1 MKLAGGCACQQIRY
15 KLLADPMIVH
25 ACHCRDCQRITGSA
39 FVINMW
45 IERKFVE
52 TDGAAPKSS
61 RLKGG
66 TGQNHD
72 VFFCDACGTYLWS
85 FYHGAPGDALFVR
98 AGTLDKPEAVAPDV
112 HIFTRSKVP
121 WLTLPKDAPAFKTFY
136 PIEKIWAKESLERL
150 KQNVAERKGSRTR
163 KSRSG

>member
-1 MKLAGGCACQQIRY
+1 VPKIRY

-61 RLKGG
+61 RLKGARARIM
-66 TGQNHD
+66 TC
-72 VFFCDACGTYLWS
+72 FFCDACGTYLWS
-85 FYHGAPGDALFVR
+85 FYHGAPVMR
-98 AGTLDKPEAVAPDV
+98 C
-112 HIFTRSKVP
+112 SS
-121 WLTLPKDAPAFKTFY
+121 APARSTNQKLWRPTFT
-136 PIEKIWAKESLERL
+136 S
-150 KQNVAERKGSRTR
+150 SRAAR
-163 KSRSG
+163 YLG